1 MNIAETQQV
10 LDRVKALATHIEIL
24 EGRVHQLE
32 LEAAQRRGPG
42 ADVSRETLSLN
53 KNRSVNGTR

>member
-1 MNIAETQQV
+1 M

-42 ADVSRETLSLN
+42 ADVSRETLSLS
-53 KNRSVNGTR
+53 KTRPINGSR